1 MEEVILKKREFD
13 EKMVQLINE
22 SGLPAFILKPTFKE
36 LYEQLN
42 VLEQQQYQEALA
54 SKEKEE
60 EVKKDDLE
68 R

>member
-1 MEEVILKKREFD
+1 MEEVIIKNGEF
-13 EKMVQLINE
+13 KQKLVGLINE

-36 LYEQLN
+36 IYDQLN

-60 EVKKDDLE
+60 EAKEDV
-68 R
+68 

>member
-22 SGLPAFILKPTFKE
+22 SELPAFILKPTFKE
-36 LYEQLN
+36 LYDQLN

-54 SKEKEE
+54 SKEKEKSKE
-60 EVKKDDLE
+60 KAK
-68 R
+68 

>member
-13 EKMVQLINE
+13 EKMVQIINE

-36 LYEQLN
+36 IYDQLN

-60 EVKKDDLE
+60 SKEEAK
-68 R
+68 